1 MANFALAL
9 CGASLA
15 IKFWREVANS
25 VYELMDAMVN
35 LGSLPEVY
43 MTFTVCEFI
52 SLVKLC

>member
-1 MANFALAL
+1 MARLWQLNF
-9 CGASLA
+9 GAKAQTQFMKVL
-15 IKFWREVANS
+15 
-25 VYELMDAMVN
+25 DAMVN